1 MTSEVG
7 AAQDSVVLASF
18 ANRPPRSVRWR
29 HYERDFRK
37 KARKGEVAAFVVSGN
52 TDGSLKLTQSR
63 VVTAGNVGS
72 ALIHVSV
79 SLTVGMMGLWS
90 MLKGAKRGGHA
101 VHVHEAHVGSDEHA
115 AHAILAKAG
124 PDAAVALVCCKDG
137 ETRHTVAARVAE
149 RASYSWDG
157 SRTEFL
163 ADLDSGSKH
172 DWVRTALGEPSGV
185 KR

>member
-1 MTSEVG
+1 MASEVG

-18 ANRPPRSVRWR
+18 ANR
-29 HYERDFRK
+29 HAAERTLASLKRGFRK

-72 ALIHVSV
+72 ALIHVSA
-79 SLTVGMMGLWS
+79 SMMVGLMGLGS

-101 VHVHEAHVGSDEHA
+101 VHVHKAHVGSDDHA

-124 PDAAVALVCCKDG
+124 PDAAVALICCKDE
-137 ETRHTVAARVAE
+137 ETRHTVTARFAE
-149 RASYSWDG
+149 RSSYSWDG
-157 SRTEFL
+157 PRTEFL
-163 ADLDSGSKH
+163 ADLDPGSKH
-172 DWVRTALGEPSGV
+172 DWVRTALGEPSSV